1 MLLAQADACA
11 RGGDKLNIIWSP
23 VAEVEYLN
31 ILKYIIENW
40 SLNDTDN
47 FDDKTNSLIEKIT
60 TNHKLCPK
68 SEINNFRKC
77 VVTPQ
82 TSLIYRINSNS
93 IEIISF
99 ISNYSQ
105 HKY

>member
-1 MLLAQADACA
+1 MN
-11 RGGDKLNIIWSP
+11 KLNIIWSLI
-23 VAEVEYLN
+23 AEVEYLN

-40 SLNDTDN
+40 SVNDADN

-68 SEINNFRKC
+68 SNLANFRKC
-77 VVTPQ
+77 VVTSQ
-82 TSLIYRINSNS
+82 TSMIYRVNSNS

-99 ISNYSQ
+99 ISNYSK
-105 HKY
+105 HKF

>member
-1 MLLAQADACA
+1 MN
-11 RGGDKLNIIWSP
+11 KLNIIWSP

-40 SLNDTDN
+40 SVNDAGN
-47 FDDKTNSLIEKIT
+47 FDDKTNSLIEKNT
-60 TNHKLCPK
+60 TYHNLCPK
-68 SEINNFRKC
+68 SEITNFRKC
-77 VVTPQ
+77 VITSQ
-82 TSLIYRINSNS
+82 TSMIYRINSNN

-99 ISNYSQ
+99 VSNYSK